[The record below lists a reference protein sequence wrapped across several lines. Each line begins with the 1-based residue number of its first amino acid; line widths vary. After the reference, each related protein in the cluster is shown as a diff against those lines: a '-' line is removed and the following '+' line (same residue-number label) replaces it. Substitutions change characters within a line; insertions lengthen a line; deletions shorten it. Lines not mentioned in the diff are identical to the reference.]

1 MTQNVDKTPKLS
13 RHYLMT
19 KKNTNVYKIPVLI
32 NVNEG
37 NSPSLG
43 ICLEHPLCLVY
54 SCNALKKDSAK

>member
-1 MTQNVDKTPKLS
+1 
-13 RHYLMT
+13 MT

-43 ICLEHPLCLVY
+43 ICLEHPRVLY
-54 SCNALKKDSAK
+54 TAAATR

>member
-43 ICLEHPLCLVY
+43 ICLEHPCVLY
-54 SCNALKKDSAK
+54 TAATR